1 MPLPKVRPGLVFR
14 YEYVW
19 KRQSLTGRDV
29 GEKDRPVCCV
39 AVAVSTIDGSQR
51 ILIVPITTQPPD
63 PSVPALEIPMAVKSH
78 LGLDGDRRSWII
90 LNEAN
95 VDSWPT
101 PDMRQVPGKP
111 GCFEYGVLPLKMV
124 NMIWETVFP
133 ELAAKRLGVVTRDEE
148 DAPPRP
154 TGWGPE

>member
-19 KRQSLTGRDV
+19 KRQSSAGRNV

-39 AVAVSTIDGSQR
+39 ALAVSRIDGGQR
-51 ILIVPITTQPPD
+51 ILIAPITTQPPG
-63 PSVPALEIPMAVKSH
+63 STVLAIEIPIAVKSH
-78 LGLDGDRRSWII
+78 LGLDADRRSWII

-124 NMIWETVFP
+124 NVMWETILP
-133 ELAAKRLGVVTRDEE
+133 ELAAKRLAVVTRDDEE
-148 DAPPRP
+148 DSPKP
-154 TGWGPE
+154 TGWGLG